1 MAYPKRSLL
10 HADVNKKIGYVPGI
24 SVSSSR
30 RIFTDNNLQQGSSQ
44 ISFPYVGSFRAN
56 LPRDIPPDQRRHVAE
71 NIGTTRSCF
80 VWRHQKLFST
90 VSWGARST
98 TRLNPLIQMNTWWYP
113 QYCRVSSVVY
123 RIEVWL
129 LCLILKF
136 EFCYLLTLETFEI
149 FWFWL

>member
-71 NIGTTRSCF
+71 NIGKTRSCF
-80 VWRHQKLFST
+80 VCARQKIRTQGGVHVYSRYKCQLCDVVLCKGIRNCFRQYHEELG
-90 VSWGARST
+90 V
-98 TRLNPLIQMNTWWYP
+98 PLD
-113 QYCRVSSVVY
+113 
-123 RIEVWL
+123 
-129 LCLILKF
+129 
-136 EFCYLLTLETFEI
+136 
-149 FWFWL
+149 